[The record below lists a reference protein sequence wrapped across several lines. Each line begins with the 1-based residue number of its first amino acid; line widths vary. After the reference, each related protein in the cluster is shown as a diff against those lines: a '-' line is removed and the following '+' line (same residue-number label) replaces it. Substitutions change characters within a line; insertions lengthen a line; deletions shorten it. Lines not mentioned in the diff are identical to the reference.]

1 VPPYL
6 PRHIASWAFLRMA
19 STSEGS
25 AFASGLISLLQPVVI
40 ECDQRLQGVF
50 DSQRLL
56 AAQIDALASQLDRF
70 NSVSGTPPLYPH
82 IDKLL
87 RAKARMVVINTTLA
101 SIQHRISRLQNE
113 QAPRPSSTTTPLYVA
128 SSAGPLSNSTAS
140 TSAAGVSW
148 SPLSSSSSSSS
159 SSGRGAASG
168 GLSSW
173 LSKARSALSE
183 AHEPLSKLPS
193 LAGLAGPVPSYQ
205 QAAHPAEDPP
215 TSSPS
220 SSSPT
225 GAERML
231 SSLAFSPKQ
240 LPHPFPFFPLR
251 LQSHRPL
258 RLQLSQSLS
267 LRTSRPPTPLKIQ
280 PLLLRSQVL
289 NGCSP
294 LLPSHQSNFLTL
306 FFSSLSVF
314 RATDHYGCS
323 CLRAAGGSQGRR
335 RGTSSS

>member
-225 GAERML
+225 E
-231 SSLAFSPKQ
+231 
-240 LPHPFPFFPLR
+240 
-251 LQSHRPL
+251 
-258 RLQLSQSLS
+258 
-267 LRTSRPPTPLKIQ
+267 PPTATAAAVSEP
-280 PLLLRSQVL
+280 V
-289 NGCSP
+289 
-294 LLPSHQSNFLTL
+294 PSDQQ
-306 FFSSLSVF
+306 
-314 RATDHYGCS
+314 
-323 CLRAAGGSQGRR
+323 AAHPAEDP
-335 RGTSSS
+335 TSSSSLTEPPTTTAAAVSERQEEAKEEEEAPPPRDEDAADDDNNDDDEHGAAEVKAENVVDE